1 MQITKSV
8 YYTES
13 TLIETRIIMNHELLN
28 LFAIIVVF
36 GVVMWLVNAYIP
48 MAAGIK
54 SLLNTLVVI
63 VLVLYVLEFF
73 KVIPVI
79 LPMLNVIR

>member
-1 MQITKSV
+1 MS
-8 YYTES
+8 
-13 TLIETRIIMNHELLN
+13 HEMLN

-48 MAAGIK
+48 MPGAIK
-54 SLLNTLVVI
+54 SLLNILVVI

-73 KVIPVI
+73 KIIPVI
-79 LPMLNVIR
+79 LPIFNLLR